1 MLALLFEY
9 SEDGA
14 LMRLIQN
21 ALLIVFA
28 ALPALAIAQSPA
40 GTPAFDPKSLRGTQ
54 EGQITE
60 VLTIGSAH
68 LSQLEKKPT
77 AAEMDSLLDK
87 LETFQPSIIT
97 HEGLSGEQCD
107 QVERY
112 KARYA
117 GIFEDYCWDTEVVEA
132 STGLTV
138 PQAMEAITATF
149 SDWPTAPSPAQRRKL
164 ASLFLAANDRPSAL
178 VQWLRLPVSE
188 RRLGDGIDQPLMDIL
203 GKVESWP
210 NETVAIGV
218 ALAVRLGL
226 ERLYAVDDHTADSIQ
241 TAAGPEFAEALQAH
255 WSSSGAETVPAI
267 TRYYAAQAD
276 AAKTG
281 DYLGLYR
288 IMNEPETLR
297 VFIEFD
303 YGRAIKMSGDGL
315 HGRRYVAWF
324 EARNLRMVANIREAF
339 GNAPGARVL
348 NIVGASHKGYYDAY
362 LDQMSDVQIIDALAV
377 LK

>member
-1 MLALLFEY
+1 
-9 SEDGA
+9 
-14 LMRLIQN
+14 
-21 ALLIVFA
+21 
-28 ALPALAIAQSPA
+28 
-40 GTPAFDPKSLRGTQ
+40 
-54 EGQITE
+54 
-60 VLTIGSAH
+60 
-68 LSQLEKKPT
+68 
-77 AAEMDSLLDK
+77 
-87 LETFQPSIIT
+87 
-97 HEGLSGEQCD
+97 
-107 QVERY
+107 
-112 KARYA
+112 
-117 GIFEDYCWDTEVVEA
+117 
-132 STGLTV
+132 
-138 PQAMEAITATF
+138 MEAITATF

>member
-1 MLALLFEY
+1 MNPFRAAAILCAAFTPTLA
-9 SEDGA
+9 
-14 LMRLIQN
+14 
-21 ALLIVFA
+21 A
-28 ALPALAIAQSPA
+28 ADAPA
-40 GTPAFDPKSLRGTQ
+40 GTPAFDPQSLRGTQ

-60 VLTIGSAH
+60 VLTLGSAH
-68 LSQLEKKPT
+68 LAQLEKAPT
-77 AAEMDSLLDK
+77 ATELDSLLDK
-87 LETFQPSIIT
+87 LEAFRPAIIT

-117 GIFEDYCWDTEVVEA
+117 GIFDTYCWDTDVVEA

-138 PQAMEAITATF
+138 PQAMEAIEATLK
-149 SDWPTAPSPAQRRKL
+149 DWPTAPSPSQRRKL

-178 VQWLRLPVSE
+178 VQWLRLPADE
-188 RRLGDGIDQPLMDIL
+188 RRLGDGIDQPLLDIL
-203 GKVESWP
+203 GKVERLP

-226 ERLYAVDDHTADSIQ
+226 ERVYAVDDHTADSIQ
-241 TAAGPEFAEALQAH
+241 TAAGPDFAAALETH
-255 WSSSGAETVPAI
+255 WNSGAPLEVPAI
-267 TRYYAAQAD
+267 ARYYAAQAD
-276 AAKTG
+276 ASKTG

-288 IMNEPETLR
+288 IMNDPETLR

-303 YGRAIKMSGDGL
+303 YGRAIKLKGDGL

-362 LDQMSDVQIIDALAV
+362 LDQMSDVQIVDALAV

>member
-1 MLALLFEY
+1 
-9 SEDGA
+9 
-14 LMRLIQN
+14 MRLILN
-21 ALLIVFA
+21 ALLVAVA
-28 ALPALAIAQSPA
+28 ALPALASAQSPA

-54 EGQITE
+54 EGPITQ

-77 AAEMDSLLDK
+77 PAELDSLLDK
-87 LETFQPSIIT
+87 LEGFRPTIIT

-112 KARYA
+112 KTRYA
-117 GIFEDYCWDTEVVEA
+117 GISDDYCWSTAEVQK

-138 PQAMEAITATF
+138 PMAMEAIETTLKSWPAA
-149 SDWPTAPSPAQRRKL
+149 PTASQRRKL

-178 VQWLRLPVSE
+178 VQWLRLPLIE
-188 RRLGDGIDQPLMDIL
+188 RKPGDGIDRPLMDIL
-203 GKVESWP
+203 GKLESQP
-210 NETVAIGV
+210 NETIAIGV

-241 TAAGPEFAEALQAH
+241 TAAGPDFATAIQAH
-255 WSSSGAETVPAI
+255 WSSPGADAVPELV
-267 TRYYAAQAD
+267 RYYSSKAD
-276 AAKTG
+276 ATKTR
-281 DYLGLYR
+281 DYLEFYR
-288 IMNEPETLR
+288 VTNDPATQR
-297 VFIEFD
+297 AFINFD
-303 YGRAIKMSGDGL
+303 YGRALKMLGDGL
-315 HGRRYVAWF
+315 YGRRYVAWF

-348 NIVGASHKGYYDAY
+348 NIVGVSHKGYYDAY

-377 LK
+377 LN

>member
-1 MLALLFEY
+1 
-9 SEDGA
+9 
-14 LMRLIQN
+14 MRLFRT
-21 ALLIVFA
+21 ALVLAAA
-28 ALPALAIAQSPA
+28 ALPTLAAAQSPI

-54 EGQITE
+54 EGPITE

-77 AAEMDSLLDK
+77 AAELDTLLDK
-87 LETFQPSIIT
+87 LEAFQPAIIT

-112 KARYA
+112 KARYP
-117 GIFEDYCWDTEVVEA
+117 GIFDDYCWDTAEA
-132 STGLTV
+132 ENATGLNV
-138 PQAMEAITATF
+138 PQALEAVERTLQ
-149 SDWPTAPSPAQRRKL
+149 DWSSRPSAAQRRRL

-178 VQWLRLPVSE
+178 VQWLRLPISE
-188 RRLGDGIDQPLMDIL
+188 RTLGDGIDQPLMDIL
-203 GKVESWP
+203 GQTERLP

-241 TAAGPEFAEALQAH
+241 AAAGPNFAAAIQAH
-255 WSSSGAETVPAI
+255 WSSAGAETVPEIA
-267 TRYYAAQAD
+267 RYYSAQTD
-276 AAKTG
+276 AARTG

-288 IMNEPETLR
+288 ILNEPDTLR

-303 YGRAIKMSGDGL
+303 YGRALKITGDGL

-362 LDQMSDVQIIDALAV
+362 LDQMSDVQIMDASAV
-377 LK
+377 LR

>member
-1 MLALLFEY
+1 
-9 SEDGA
+9 
-14 LMRLIQN
+14 MRLILN
-21 ALLIVFA
+21 ALLIVAA
-28 ALPALAIAQSPA
+28 ALPALANAQSA
-40 GTPAFDPKSLRGTQ
+40 VGTPAFDPKSLRGTQ
-54 EGQITE
+54 AGPITQ

-68 LSQLEKKPT
+68 LSELEKKPT
-77 AAEMDSLLDK
+77 PAELDSLLDK
-87 LETFQPSIIT
+87 LEAFRPVIIT

-117 GIFEDYCWDTEVVEA
+117 GIFDDYCRGTAEVEK

-138 PQAMEAITATF
+138 PQAMEAIETTLK
-149 SDWPTAPSPAQRRKL
+149 SWPASPSAAQRRKL

-178 VQWLRLPVSE
+178 VQWLRLPPRE
-188 RRLGDGIDQPLMDIL
+188 RKLGDGIDQPLMDIL
-203 GKVESWP
+203 GTVEAQP
-210 NETVAIGV
+210 NETIAIGV

-226 ERLYAVDDHTADSIQ
+226 ERLYAVDDHTSDSIQ
-241 TAAGPEFAEALQAH
+241 TAAGPDFAAAIQAH
-255 WSSSGAETVPAI
+255 WSSPGADAVPEIA
-267 TRYYAAQAD
+267 RYFASQAD

-281 DYLGLYR
+281 DYIEFYR
-288 IMNEPETLR
+288 VTNDPATQR
-297 VFIEFD
+297 AFITFD
-303 YGRAIKMSGDGL
+303 YGRAIKLSGDGL

-362 LDQMSDVQIIDALAV
+362 LDQMSDVQIVDALVV

>member
-1 MLALLFEY
+1 M
-9 SEDGA
+9 
-14 LMRLIQN
+14 
-21 ALLIVFA
+21 
-28 ALPALAIAQSPA
+28 
-40 GTPAFDPKSLRGTQ
+40 
-54 EGQITE
+54 
-60 VLTIGSAH
+60 LTIGSAH
-68 LSQLEKKPT
+68 LSQLEKTPT
-77 AAEMDSLLDK
+77 ATELDALLDK
-87 LETFQPSIIT
+87 LEAFQPAIIT

-112 KARYA
+112 RVRYA
-117 GIFEDYCWDTEVVEA
+117 GIFDDYCWGTAEA
-132 STGLTV
+132 ENATGLTV
-138 PQAMEAITATF
+138 PRAMEAVELTLR
-149 SDWPTAPSPAQRRKL
+149 DWPASPSAAQRRRL

-178 VQWLRLPVSE
+178 VQWLRLPISE
-188 RRLGDGIDQPLMDIL
+188 RTLGDGIDQPLMDIL
-203 GKVESWP
+203 SQTEVLP

-241 TAAGPEFAEALQAH
+241 AAAGQNFVTAIEAH
-255 WSSSGAETVPAI
+255 WGSAGAETVPEIA
-267 TRYYAAQAD
+267 RYYSAQTD
-276 AAKTG
+276 AARTG

-288 IMNEPETLR
+288 ILNDPDTLR

-303 YGRAIKMSGDGL
+303 YGRALKITGDGL

-362 LDQMSDVQIIDALAV
+362 LDQMSDVQIVDALAV
-377 LK
+377 LQ

>member
-1 MLALLFEY
+1 MP
-9 SEDGA
+9 
-14 LMRLIQN
+14 LIRT
-21 ALLIVFA
+21 ALLIVIA
-28 ALPALAIAQSPA
+28 SLPALANAQIAA

-54 EGQITE
+54 EGPITQ

-77 AAEMDSLLDK
+77 RAELDSLLDK
-87 LETFQPSIIT
+87 LEAFRPAIIT

-117 GIFEDYCWDTEVVEA
+117 GIFDDYCWGTAEVEK

-138 PQAMEAITATF
+138 PQAMEAIETTLKSLPAA
-149 SDWPTAPSPAQRRKL
+149 PTAAQRRKL

-178 VQWLRLPVSE
+178 VQWLRLPSGE
-188 RRLGDGIDQPLMDIL
+188 RKLGDGIDQPLMDIL
-203 GKVESWP
+203 GKVEAQP
-210 NETVAIGV
+210 NETIAIGV

-241 TAAGPEFAEALQAH
+241 TAAGPDFSTSIQAH
-255 WSSSGAETVPAI
+255 WSSPGADAVPAI
-267 TRYYAAQAD
+267 VRYKSVEAD
-276 AAKTG
+276 TAKTG
-281 DYLGLYR
+281 NYLEFYR
-288 IMNEPETLR
+288 VINDPETLR
-297 VFIEFD
+297 AFIEFD
-303 YGRAIKMSGDGL
+303 YGRAIKLPGEGL

-362 LDQMSDVQIIDALAV
+362 LDQMSDVQIVDALAV